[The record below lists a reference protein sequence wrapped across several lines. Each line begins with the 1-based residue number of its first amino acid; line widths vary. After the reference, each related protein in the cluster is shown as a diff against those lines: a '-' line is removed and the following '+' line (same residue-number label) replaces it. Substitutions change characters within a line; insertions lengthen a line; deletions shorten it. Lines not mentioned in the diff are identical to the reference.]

1 MTSRPPVCRSSMK
14 LDLRPGDRVSL
25 AGDVEVELEHKSG
38 RMARLKITAPRD
50 VKIAKIESDRDDLV
64 PSMTQ

>member
-1 MTSRPPVCRSSMK
+1 MK

-50 VKIAKIESDRDDLV
+50 VKIAKIESDRDNLV

>member
-1 MTSRPPVCRSSMK
+1 MK

-50 VKIAKIESDRDDLV
+50 VKIAKVESDRDNVV

>member
-1 MTSRPPVCRSSMK
+1 MK

-50 VKIAKIESDRDDLV
+50 VKIAKVESDRDNLV

>member
-1 MTSRPPVCRSSMK
+1 MR

-50 VKIAKIESDRDDLV
+50 VKIAKVESDRDNLV

>member
-1 MTSRPPVCRSSMK
+1 MR
-14 LDLRPGDRVSL
+14 LDLRPDDRVSL

-50 VKIAKIESDRDDLV
+50 VKIAKVESDRDNLV

>member
-1 MTSRPPVCRSSMK
+1 MK

-50 VKIAKIESDRDDLV
+50 VRIAKVESDRDNLV

>member
-1 MTSRPPVCRSSMK
+1 MK

-50 VKIAKIESDRDDLV
+50 VKIAKVESDRDRLV

>member
-1 MTSRPPVCRSSMK
+1 MK

-50 VKIAKIESDRDDLV
+50 VKIAKVESDRENLV
-64 PSMTQ
+64 PSMT

>member
-1 MTSRPPVCRSSMK
+1 MK

>member
-1 MTSRPPVCRSSMK
+1 MK

-38 RMARLKITAPRD
+38 RMAPLKITAPRD
-50 VKIAKIESDRDDLV
+50 VKIAKVESDRDNLV